1 MSFQAPKEVKVALA
15 QQVEIKELAL
25 NLFDKNK
32 GFVFFIRHGQTD
44 WNLLRKMQGRDEIP
58 LNETGINQAID
69 ASNGIYN
76 ALLETGFKFDLV
88 ITSPLGRAYQ
98 TGKIIADKI
107 GCECIK
113 DERVTERD
121 FGVLSGCE
129 YSPQSKAITEDVSI
143 EGLEPLND
151 VLERV
156 NSFIHDKVKI
166 GKRILVVSHGS
177 VTKIFALQAEKSPSV
192 TNLNELLKNCH
203 MLLYSYDGEK
213 IRMEGYNISPHGL
226 GEFIANNSK

>member
-1 MSFQAPKEVKVALA
+1 M
-15 QQVEIKELAL
+15 

-58 LNETGINQAID
+58 LNETGINQAVD
-69 ASNGIYN
+69 ASEGIYK
-76 ALLETGFKFDLV
+76 ALLETGFTFDLV
-88 ITSPLGRAYQ
+88 ITSPLSRAYQ

-107 GCECIK
+107 GCGCIK
-113 DERVTERD
+113 DERVIERD
-121 FGVLSGCE
+121 FGILSGCE

-143 EGLEPLND
+143 EGLEPLCD
-151 VLERV
+151 VLDRV
-156 NSFIHDKVKI
+156 NSFIRERVKV

-177 VTKIFALQAEKSPSV
+177 VTKIFALQAEKSPRV

-203 MLLYSYDGEK
+203 MLVYSYDGDK
-213 IRMEGYNISPHGL
+213 IRMEGYNISPHAL
-226 GEFIANNSK
+226 GEFIANNKE

>member
-1 MSFQAPKEVKVALA
+1 M
-15 QQVEIKELAL
+15 
-25 NLFDKNK
+25 
-32 GFVFFIRHGQTD
+32 
-44 WNLLRKMQGRDEIP
+44 
-58 LNETGINQAID
+58 
-69 ASNGIYN
+69 
-76 ALLETGFKFDLV
+76 
-88 ITSPLGRAYQ
+88 
-98 TGKIIADKI
+98 
-107 GCECIK
+107 
-113 DERVTERD
+113 
-121 FGVLSGCE
+121 SGCE

-203 MLLYSYDGEK
+203 MLLYSYDGKK

>member
-1 MSFQAPKEVKVALA
+1 MA
-15 QQVEIKELAL
+15 QQEEIKELTL

-58 LNETGINQAID
+58 LNETGILQAED
-69 ASNGIYN
+69 ASLGISK
-76 ALLETGFKFDLV
+76 ALLETGFHFDYV
-88 ITSPLGRAYQ
+88 ITSPLSRALQ
-98 TGKIIADKI
+98 TGEIIANKI
-107 GCECIK
+107 GCPCIS
-113 DERVTERD
+113 DERVIERD

-129 YSPQSKAITEDVSI
+129 YSPKCKAISEDVTV
-143 EGLEPLND
+143 EGLEPISQ

-156 NSFIHDKVKI
+156 NSFIKDKVEI

-203 MLLYSYDGEK
+203 MLVYSYDGEK
-213 IRMEGYNISPHGL
+213 IRMEGYNISPHSL
-226 GEFIANNSK
+226 GEFIESNKK